1 MAVFQYITAGCLV
14 SGLPAEIHGQFLA
27 VRTFER
33 GTTEPA
39 IKVAGTVWAQTN
51 YALPS
56 GGTAE
61 RWVRWTGSAYGLLLD
76 PAHPQLNAGGTVP
89 LAANLNANGQKVVGL
104 AAGTANGEAVR
115 FEQTMLL
122 SGANAMAANLNLGGY
137 TITGWGAA
145 LNMNA
150 QRIENLAAPTADNH
164 AARRIDALLAAP
176 QRISGTTFPGGTGN
190 LAVNIELGFVPVY
203 LNLRVGNIT
212 YIGGTAH
219 DGSAP
224 TVDVPEVLATGID
237 LGGGNTARLEVTRR
251 NGSPV
256 TGVTVSLVRTAGSS
270 NIASG
275 IRMSGMAWR

>member
-1 MAVFQYITAGCLV
+1 MAVYQYITAGCLI

-33 GTTEPA
+33 GTAEPP

-51 YALPS
+51 YALPG

-61 RWVRWTGSAYGLLLD
+61 RWVRWTGSAFGLLLD
-76 PAHPQLNAGGTVP
+76 PAHAQLNAGGTVP
-89 LAANLNANGQKVVGL
+89 LTAALNANGQKVVGL
-104 AAGTANGEAVR
+104 AAATGAGESVR
-115 FEQTMLL
+115 FEQAMLVT
-122 SGANAMAANLNLGGY
+122 GGNAMAANLNLGGF
-137 TITGWGAA
+137 TITNIGAA

-164 AARRIDALLAAP
+164 AARRIDALAAAP
-176 QRISGTTFPGGTGN
+176 QRINGTSLPGGTGN
-190 LAVNIELGFVPVY
+190 LTVNIELGFVPVY
-203 LNLRVGNIT
+203 VALRVGNTT

-219 DGSAP
+219 DGTAP
-224 TVDVPEVLATGID
+224 TVDVAEVLATGID

-270 NIASG
+270 NIAAG
-275 IRMSGMAWR
+275 IRLSGMAWR